1 MEGTDTQKDEAV
13 TVSVM
18 ITPIKGCRT
27 SHKQAVLE
35 SGPLSFLGKPY
46 YEGGWGKTRV
56 SVGCF
61 ETDLRYF

>member
-46 YEGGWGKTRV
+46 YEGG
-56 SVGCF
+56 
-61 ETDLRYF
+61 